1 MSGRELEQILVPIF
15 GILFT
20 IGLPLLLVFWIIY
33 TKHREKMRLIEKG
46 FTPEEARKFFSESEK
61 KPRNPYGALKWGI
74 LFLFLGAGI
83 FTANVLQELY
93 DFNDGVTFGLIMLSI
108 GLGFVVYY
116 LLVRG
121 KIHDNTSNKQN
132 SINN

>member
-1 MSGRELEQILVPIF
+1 MSGRELEQVLAPIF

-74 LFLFLGAGI
+74 LFLFVGAGI
-83 FTANVLQELY
+83 FTANILQELY

-121 KIHDNTSNKQN
+121 KLSDEASKKQN
-132 SINN
+132 LTNN

>member
-1 MSGRELEQILVPIF
+1 MNGHDLQEILVPIF
-15 GILFT
+15 GIIFT

-33 TKHREKMRLIEKG
+33 TKHREKMRIIEKG
-46 FTPEEARKFFSESEK
+46 FTPEDAKKFFAESEK

-74 LFLFLGAGI
+74 LFLFVGAGI
-83 FTANVLQELY
+83 FVANILQELY

-116 LLVRG
+116 ILVRG
-121 KIHDNTSNKQN
+121 KFNEDVTKNQNTT
-132 SINN
+132 NN